1 MDPIFWRRCFAVI
14 FHLFIDG
21 YCMVSTP
28 YQNYLYH
35 LTFHIQGILNFGNVN
50 DTLFE
55 YGDVYWLL
63 GGEVIG
69 PLINKGD
76 SNCILMIM
84 SSSPIVPH
92 PASNGLPSNDNPSV
106 NPSLIRS
113 RTYRQNGDGGQW
125 RNNPSPHSQVK
136 YFFFR
141 CKIYIFGQGKYFG
154 LVQIILNKKKNNFSL
169 LKLLFDLYV
178 Q

>member
-1 MDPIFWRRCFAVI
+1 M
-14 FHLFIDG
+14 
-21 YCMVSTP
+21 
-28 YQNYLYH
+28 
-35 LTFHIQGILNFGNVN
+35 NFGNVN

-63 GGEVIG
+63 GGEVVG

-92 PASNGLPSNDNPSV
+92 PASSGIPSDDNPSV
-106 NPSLIRS
+106 DTGLIRS

-136 YFFFR
+136 HIFF
-141 CKIYIFGQGKYFG
+141 
-154 LVQIILNKKKNNFSL
+154 V
-169 LKLLFDLYV
+169 
-178 Q
+178 

>member
-1 MDPIFWRRCFAVI
+1 
-14 FHLFIDG
+14 
-21 YCMVSTP
+21 
-28 YQNYLYH
+28 
-35 LTFHIQGILNFGNVN
+35 
-50 DTLFE
+50 LFE

-84 SSSPIVPH
+84 SSSPIAPH
-92 PASNGLPSNDNPSV
+92 PESNGIPSNDNPSV
-106 NPSLIRS
+106 DTGLIRS

-125 RNNPSPHSQVK
+125 RNNPSPHSQVR

-141 CKIYIFGQGKYFG
+141 CKIDLGQEKYFG
-154 LVQIILNKKKNNFSL
+154 LVQIILKNYE
-169 LKLLFDLYV
+169 K
-178 Q
+178 

>member
-1 MDPIFWRRCFAVI
+1 M
-14 FHLFIDG
+14 
-21 YCMVSTP
+21 
-28 YQNYLYH
+28 
-35 LTFHIQGILNFGNVN
+35 
-50 DTLFE
+50 
-55 YGDVYWLL
+55 L

-92 PASNGLPSNDNPSV
+92 PASNGIPSDDNSSV
-106 NPSLIRS
+106 DTGLIRS

-125 RNNPSPHSQVK
+125 RNNPSPHSHVK

-141 CKIYIFGQGKYFG
+141 CKIDLGQEKYFG
-154 LVQIILNKKKNNFSL
+154 LFQIILNKMKNNFSL
-169 LKLLFDLYV
+169 LKSLFDLRPISCV
-178 Q
+178 QSSNPRKFGSLSKVISDIKKWKKYYTRFNYITS

>member
-1 MDPIFWRRCFAVI
+1 M
-14 FHLFIDG
+14 
-21 YCMVSTP
+21 
-28 YQNYLYH
+28 
-35 LTFHIQGILNFGNVN
+35 
-50 DTLFE
+50 
-55 YGDVYWLL
+55 L

-92 PASNGLPSNDNPSV
+92 PASNGIPSDDNPSV
-106 NPSLIRS
+106 DTGLIRS

-136 YFFFR
+136 YFFSR
-141 CKIYIFGQGKYFG
+141 CKIYIRSGQ
-154 LVQIILNKKKNNFSL
+154 ILWSGPNNFEQIE
-169 LKLLFDLYV
+169 K
-178 Q
+178 